1 MTTPSRNTP
10 RAIIKDAMLEAKLLQ
25 EAQEPNGE
33 QYAQNIGRLTDM
45 INIAQT
51 QGMKLWLL
59 VDTSVTLVS
68 GTQAYTLGPSGS
80 VDMTRPLRVEQA
92 YYLDNSTI
100 PNSRPIIPISWQE
113 YLALGQRTQTGAL
126 TSVFVDKGQTLMTVY
141 CWPVPDDTAATGTL
155 HLLLRTQVTGPISL
169 TETMNF
175 PVEWRLWLVW
185 GLAAEICTG
194 QPQAIVQRCEGRAEL
209 YRRMLEDW
217 DIEDTGTRFTPNLG
231 QTNYGGGA
239 FR

>member
-25 EAQEPNGE
+25 ESQEPNGE

-45 INIAQT
+45 INVWQT

-59 VDTSVTLVS
+59 SDQSITLVS
-68 GTQAYTLGPSGS
+68 GTQTYTLGPAGS
-80 VDMTRPLRVEQA
+80 TVMTRPTRVEQA
-92 YYLDNSTI
+92 YFLDASS
-100 PNSRPIIPISWQE
+100 PANSRPINIISWQE
-113 YLALGQRTQTGAL
+113 YLSLGQRTQTGAL
-126 TSVFVDKGQTLMTVY
+126 TSIFVDKGQTQVTVY
-141 CWPVPDDTAATGTL
+141 AWPVPDSTAATGTL

-175 PVEWRLWLVW
+175 PVEWRLALVW

-194 QPQAIVQRCEGRAEL
+194 QPQAVVVRCEGRAEL

-217 DIEDTGTRFTPNLG
+217 DVEDTGTRIAPNLG
-231 QTNYGGGA
+231 QTNYAGGA